1 MYCSVICYQRFVTD
15 LPVCLWIMDPHRKAP
30 KKNAS
35 HGDEVLPQDTTHLI
49 QRPCYQ
55 RGSLCK
61 DAAGNQTPLRPP
73 DHPQKRRKLQW
84 HGSVS
89 RSSGLAKTIL
99 QGTVKEGK
107 RPGRQRNRWKK
118 TTSGNG
124 QAWSSPSP
132 WGQWR
137 TEKME
142 ETGYGIICG
151 APTILAVKRLMMMM
165 MMMWL
170 MRQIYV

>member
-99 QGTVKEGK
+99 QGTVNGEKK
-107 RPGRQRNRWKK
+107 DKADRGRGGS
-118 TTSGNG
+118 TSGNG

-132 WGQWR
+132 RRQWR
-137 TEKME
+137 IEKN
-142 ETGYGIICG
+142 GGSWLQNHLWCPNNPHGQGIVDDDDDTFRRTSAI
-151 APTILAVKRLMMMM
+151 
-165 MMMWL
+165 
-170 MRQIYV
+170 